1 MTLPASGPISIGQIN
16 SELGL
21 FVVPGRKA
29 TDTATFDET
38 EVRWLA
44 SKIVA
49 NSPVTIPDDFW
60 GKGYYELTSDLNEV
74 FETTF
79 AAVVL
84 IPNVVLDQ
92 AVKVG
97 TLIPIGVTGGTS
109 PYTFLISPSLP
120 TGLLFNSTNGE
131 ITNATSD
138 VIPATVY
145 TVTINESGGKN
156 VSATFT
162 LTVRAGPVGTTFF
175 NASFENGPMV
185 LDPVT
190 NTYTIAGWIVY
201 PTQIRLNGLD
211 SILGWPTPND
221 GTAAP
226 TISPG
231 TGPSGDNISS
241 TMTFTADLDPEI
253 PPGGGTVSLRMIS
266 SGTVPAGYGVVHGP
280 YAISTVD
287 VKVIDG
293 DEIQFWWQAK
303 GGGDA
308 YDIFAYLIDPTNG
321 KTIELLNDTGAD
333 GSAVVLWTRVVKTI
347 TAADA
352 GTYKFV
358 FVSGSWDAS
367 GGQYLGA
374 SLYVDNISVVR
385 SKPLPP

>member
-1 MTLPASGPISIGQIN
+1 MPLPLSGSISMSQIN
-16 SELGL
+16 SELRL
-21 FVVPGRKA
+21 SVLPSRTA
-29 TDTATFDET
+29 TDTITFDET

-49 NSPVTIPDDFW
+49 NSPVILPDDFW
-60 GKGYYELTSDLNEV
+60 GKGYYELTSDINEV

-92 AVKVG
+92 AVRVG
-97 TLIPIGVTGGTS
+97 TLRPIGVTGGTP
-109 PYTFLISPSLP
+109 PYTFFISPALP
-120 TGLLFNSTNGE
+120 TGLIFNNTNGE

-145 TVTINESGGKN
+145 TMTINESGGKN
-156 VSATFT
+156 VSAIFT
-162 LTVRAGPVGTTFF
+162 LTVRAGPPGTTFY
-175 NASFENGPMV
+175 NTSFEDSPLV

-190 NTYTIAGWIVY
+190 NTYTTNGWIVY
-201 PTQIRLNGLD
+201 TKQVRLNGLD
-211 SILGWPTPND
+211 NILGWPTPND

-226 TISPG
+226 TIAPG
-231 TGPSGDNISS
+231 TGPSGDNIGSS
-241 TMTFTADLDPEI
+241 MTFTTNLDSDI
-253 PPGGGTVSLRMIS
+253 PPGGGTVSLRLFS
-266 SGTVPAGYGVVHGP
+266 SGGVPAGYGVVHGP

-303 GGGDA
+303 GGFDA
-308 YDIFAYLIDPTNG
+308 YDIFAYLIDPGTG
-321 KTIELLNDTGAD
+321 KTIELLNATGAD
-333 GSAVVLWTRVVKTI
+333 NSDVVLWTRVVKTI

-358 FVSGSWDAS
+358 FVSGTWDAS
-367 GGQYLGA
+367 GGQALGA
-374 SLYVDNISVVR
+374 SLYVDNIAVVR
-385 SKPLPP
+385 SAPLI